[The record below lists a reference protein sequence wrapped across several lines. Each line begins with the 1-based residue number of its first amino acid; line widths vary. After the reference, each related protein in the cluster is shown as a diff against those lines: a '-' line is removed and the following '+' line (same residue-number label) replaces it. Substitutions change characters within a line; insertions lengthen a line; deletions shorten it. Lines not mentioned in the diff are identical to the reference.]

1 MVSITS
7 LSTQLTDA
15 NLTTPLGTP
24 ITLRESDQF
33 RWNPD
38 SATVS
43 YDPLHPDAT
52 SLLLH
57 EVGHALLGHA
67 QYGRD
72 IELLVIERQAW
83 DKAQSISYDFEVTIG
98 SDMIEQTLDTYRD
111 WLHSRSL
118 CPSCDSTGLQ
128 IAPRTYSCP
137 SCHQKWRVNEA
148 RACELRRYKTK

>member
-15 NLTTPLGTP
+15 KLTTPSGTP
-24 ITLRESDQF
+24 VTISESDQF
-33 RWNPD
+33 GWNPD

-43 YDPLHPDAT
+43 YDPTLPDAT

-57 EVGHALLGHA
+57 EIGHALLGHS

-83 DKAQSISYDFEVTIG
+83 DKAELMSKEYGI
-98 SDMIEQTLDTYRD
+98 MIDPDLIEDTLDTYRD

-118 CPSCDSTGLQ
+118 CPSCASTGLQ
-128 IAPRTYSCP
+128 VASRTYTCP
-137 SCHQKWRVNEA
+137 SCHQKWQVNEA
-148 RACELRRYKTK
+148 RSCELRRYKTK